1 MDLWGQKSQVSMSI
15 VILDSKKTTLIVW
28 DLSRE
33 KMSPDKIKALHL
45 RMNNSSVKIKPP
57 KKMKFYIIL
66 INCHCRMKSS
76 KKLMTNLSSKFRNLP
91 INLPFLAWKVALYW
105 ICNKKS
111 QKRKGNIPKLMR
123 LRQQAKRKARRVAST
138 LLARPMLAITQ

>member
-15 VILDSKKTTLIVW
+15 VILDSKKTTLTAW
-28 DLSRE
+28 DLFRE

-66 INCHCRMKSS
+66 INCHCRMKNW
-76 KKLMTNLSSKFRNLP
+76 KKLMTNLRFEFRNLP
-91 INLPFLAWKVALYW
+91 INLLFLAWKAVLYW
-105 ICNKKS
+105 TCNKQN
-111 QKRKGNIPKLMR
+111 QKRKGNTLKLMK
-123 LRQQAKRKARRVAST
+123 LRQQAKRKAKRVAFT
-138 LLARPMLAITQ
+138 LLARPMWAITL